1 MSKSAAANQV
11 TQSTHTQSTQHRS
24 VIRDHDISSVVIRD
38 SVALDHAISDHVTND
53 HVTDE
58 RVIDD
63 HVIDEQASADR
74 MLTPIGI
81 EQLFHTMLDA
91 MGPTGWW
98 PAETDY
104 EIMVGAVLIQ
114 NASWCNAERSLDA
127 LRAADALKPR
137 VIASMDNEQLQQLIR
152 PSGFFR
158 NKSRALQE
166 VTRWYLNQYDS
177 DPHNAHAI
185 PDEQL
190 RAQMLNLFGIGGETA
205 DDLLLYVFNR
215 RTFIADTYSRRLFR
229 FLGYSAP
236 DRYAIFREQYQP
248 IVLASR
254 LTVADLQEFHGLID
268 EYGKIYRDDA
278 AKADSF
284 LGEWGSAKRQ

>member
-1 MSKSAAANQV
+1 MPSA
-11 TQSTHTQSTQHRS
+11 
-24 VIRDHDISSVVIRD
+24 VIRD
-38 SVALDHAISDHVTND
+38 SAAFDHATEEYVIEEHVIEEHVIDD

-58 RVIDD
+58 RVIDE
-63 HVIDEQASADR
+63 HASADR

-114 NASWCNAERSLDA
+114 NASWRNAERSLEA
-127 LRAADALKPR
+127 LREADALKPR

-177 DPHNAHAI
+177 DPRNAHAI

-190 RAQMLNLFGIGGETA
+190 RAQMLGLFGIGGETA

-229 FLGYSAP
+229 FLGYNAP

-248 IVLASR
+248 MVLASR

-278 AKADSF
+278 AKVDSF
-284 LGEWGSAKRQ
+284 LGEWGSAKRRWYS